1 MLVRSLSTYYC
12 RTLCK
17 SFRHQ
22 YHVKRSSFGSLFI
35 GCDLPLFAKNN
46 SGLQS
51 IITNYSH
58 GGNLWFISR
67 NYHSSADI
75 FDQTKANTSLDDKF
89 DGKEQK
95 SVNVDDGDDDDKKLH
110 DQRLSRFDKAK
121 YLLKKYGLLFVG
133 IELTLYTSSFLL
145 FYFLIKCGVD
155 MKPLLD
161 FLHLNAD
168 SEVPVW
174 LFCAG
179 QIIDLKYTVD
189 RARDLR
195 TYILQIIQKGS
206 TLMIVFAINKLLAP
220 IRLPVAFALTP
231 IVARRLKRWGLWAPK
246 TQSSSQSK

>member
-168 SEVPVW
+168 SE
-174 LFCAG
+174 
-179 QIIDLKYTVD
+179 
-189 RARDLR
+189 
-195 TYILQIIQKGS
+195 IIQKGS

-231 IVARRLKRWGLWAPK
+231 IVARRLKRWGLWVPK
-246 TQSSSQSK
+246 TQSSPAC